1 MHAPTPRAEEA
12 TVLVVD
18 DDAHNR
24 DVLEQELE
32 LLGCR
37 PMTAASGQEA
47 LALMREAPVDLVL
60 LDVMMP
66 GMDGFAVLAELK
78 ADPQWRR
85 VPVVMISALHELA
98 SIVRAIALGA
108 DDYLPKPFD
117 PVLLKARVGA
127 GLERKRWQ
135 DQEAAYRAQIERQLQ
150 DIAAERARA
159 DGLLEAIL
167 PAAAIPELKGSGRL
181 TPRRHER
188 VAILFADIVGFTAYS
203 ERRDAADVVRKL
215 DGLMRTFEE
224 IIAAHGLEKIKSI
237 GDGVAATANLLTR
250 RDDPA
255 YAAVTCAHAL
265 VKAARSGPAGWA
277 LRVGVALGPV
287 VSGIVG
293 GSKFAFDVWGDV
305 VNTAARLS
313 GIGTEAGVFVT
324 EPVWTDLAGRY
335 RGHVLEGLHLRGKEG
350 LAVWRCYRD
359 S

>member
-1 MHAPTPRAEEA
+1 MHAPQPRPELA

-18 DDAHNR
+18 DDPHNR

-32 LLGCR
+32 LIGCR
-37 PMTAASGQEA
+37 PLSAASGQDA
-47 LALMREAPVDLVL
+47 LALMREEPVDLVL

-66 GMDGFAVLAELK
+66 GMDGFAVLAEIK
-78 ADPQWRR
+78 ADAEWRR
-85 VPVVMISALHELA
+85 IPVVMISALHELA

-127 GLERKRWQ
+127 GLERKRWH
-135 DQEAAYRAQIERQLQ
+135 DQEAAYRAQIEAQLQ
-150 DIAAERARA
+150 DIAIERARA

-167 PAAAIPELKGSGRL
+167 PAAAIPELKGTGRL
-181 TPRRHER
+181 RPRRHDG

-203 ERRDAADVVRKL
+203 ERRDAADVVRNL
-215 DGLMRTFEE
+215 DALMRRFEE
-224 IIAAHGLEKIKSI
+224 LIDEHGLEKIKSI
-237 GDGVAATANLLTR
+237 GDGVAATADLLKPC
-250 RDDPA
+250 DDPA
-255 YAAVTCAHAL
+255 YAAVACAHAL

-277 LRVGVALGPV
+277 LRVGVAFGPV

-324 EPVWTDLAGRY
+324 EPVWKALGGRY
-335 RGHVLEGLHLRGKEG
+335 RGQVMDGLQLRGKEG
-350 LAVWRCYRD
+350 LVVWRCYRD
-359 S
+359 A